1 MRGHMAGGARQ
12 RPPRRVSPD
21 YIIINHRWGAV
32 SQSFLEFVARRALY
46 LLVTFLGRTVGQ
58 NVSMKPK
65 ISFTIF
71 TMKHPRSF

>member
-32 SQSFLEFVARRALY
+32 SQSFLEFVAKRALY
-46 LLVTFLGRTVGQ
+46 LVVTFLGFPVSQ
-58 NVSMKPK
+58 NISMKTKFHLPYLQ
-65 ISFTIF
+65 
-71 TMKHPRSF
+71 